1 MSHRKVRLVTVVDTV
16 VRPVVEV
23 PMSLAEE
30 DEILDWI
37 ERHQILV
44 KTDDVLRRMIDHV
57 EFGYKE
63 ATK

>member
-37 ERHQILV
+37 ERHDIIV
-44 KTDDVLRRMIDHV
+44 KTDDVLRRMIDRV

-63 ATK
+63 DNE

>member
-37 ERHQILV
+37 ERHDIIV
-44 KTDDVLRRMIDHV
+44 KTDDVLKRMIDRV

-63 ATK
+63 DNE